1 MNPHYE
7 VMAVVNYNPYLFG
20 DRIKSYAGKRV
31 WKVKRVN
38 PPCDEPSYWTTYK
51 SARSFLKGINATWV
65 KL

>member
-7 VMAVVNYNPYLFG
+7 VMAVTNQNPYLFG
-20 DRIKSYAGKRV
+20 DRIKSYKGKRV
-31 WKVKRVN
+31 WKAKRIN

-51 SARSFLKGINATWV
+51 SVRSFLKGIGATWV

>member
-31 WKVKRVN
+31 WKVRRIN
-38 PPCDEPSYWTTYK
+38 PPCDESSYWTSYK